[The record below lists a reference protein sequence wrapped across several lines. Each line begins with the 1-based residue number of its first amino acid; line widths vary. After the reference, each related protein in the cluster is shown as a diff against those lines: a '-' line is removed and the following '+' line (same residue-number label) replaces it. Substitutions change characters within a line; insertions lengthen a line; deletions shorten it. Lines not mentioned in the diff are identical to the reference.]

1 MRKGARLNLFSDIK
15 DFILSVVKSRLFVLV
30 IVFIVLFSV
39 LIQRLFTLQ
48 IVKGEE
54 YLDKY
59 VIKTEKKQTI
69 SSTRGNIYDRNG
81 KLLAYD
87 ELAYSV
93 TIEDTYEGKDKD
105 KKLNNTIRSLVKIIE
120 EKGDSIINDFNI
132 IVGESGKYEY
142 TVEDTARLRFI
153 ADVYGYAKNDK
164 LEENEKNSTAEQLMA
179 YMAERSGIGEYQD
192 NDKE

>member
-1 MRKGARLNLFSDIK
+1 MTRKGARLNLFSDIK

-30 IVFIVLFSV
+30 IVFIALFFV

-59 VIKTEKKQTI
+59 VLKTERKQTI
-69 SSTRGNIYDRNG
+69 QSTRGNIYDRNG

-105 KKLNNTIRSLVKIIE
+105 KKLNNTIRSLIKIIE
-120 EKGDSIINDFNI
+120 DELLHI
-132 IVGESGKYEY
+132 
-142 TVEDTARLRFI
+142 L
-153 ADVYGYAKNDK
+153 VY
-164 LEENEKNSTAEQLMA
+164 LQV
-179 YMAERSGIGEYQD
+179 
-192 NDKE
+192 